1 MDFFFKHKFIV
12 VIIVI
17 IVTAVAWYMLAGS
30 SNSPDAVL
38 VSESVQE
45 IPPEAQDLLNSL
57 QALQSVDLEGSIFTN
72 PSFHL
77 LKDFSTPIIPEP
89 LGRANPFAPYETN
102 VSSVSTTTASSPR

>member
-1 MDFFFKHKFIV
+1 MDFLLKHKLIALVIV
-12 VIIVI
+12 VI
-17 IVTAVAWYMLAGS
+17 VTAFAWYMLAGS
-30 SNSPDAVL
+30 SGSSDAVL

-57 QALQSVDLEGSIFTN
+57 EALQSVDLKGNIFTN
-72 PSFHL
+72 PSFHV

-89 LGRANPFAPYETN
+89 LGRKNPFAPYEAN